1 MWSGCIDDWCG
12 LNALLKVGI
21 EKKKNAFLMVEYLY
35 LYKDCS
41 YIQLLII

>member
-21 EKKKNAFLMVEYLY
+21 EKKNAFLMVEYLY

>member
-21 EKKKNAFLMVEYLY
+21 EKKKKCFLDGRV
-35 LYKDCS
+35 S
-41 YIQLLII
+41 VSV